1 MNRLSKLAGAVFVV
15 ALAAGLG
22 LAQDG
27 GKKIV
32 NRKCPIKPDA
42 RVDTAQTLEY
52 KGKIIGFCCSDCVD
66 KWKANPAAHAAAVK
80 EDAHLPEEPEG
91 FNSAKEALEAAKG
104 GGYLAVILFV
114 PKGGKSPLLTAISD
128 VSIKPEIENCAFAK
142 VEFNKDLPEAKLLKV
157 TAPNTLVLVD
167 PRKDPATVIK
177 ALTAGG
183 PPVLLKEIQAARKE
197 LEK

>member
-1 MNRLSKLAGAVFVV
+1 MSRIAAGCFVT
-15 ALAAGLG
+15 ALAAGLV
-22 LAQDG
+22 LAQDAA
-27 GKKIV
+27 KKIV
-32 NRKCPIKPDA
+32 NRKCPIKTDS
-42 RVDTAQTLEY
+42 RVDTQQTLVY
-52 KGKIIGFCCSDCVD
+52 KGKIVGFCCSDCLD
-66 KWKANPAAHAAAVK
+66 KWKANPAAHAAALK

-114 PKGGKSPLLTAISD
+114 PKGAVSPLLTAISD

-142 VEFNKDLPEAKLLKV
+142 VEFNKDSAEAKLLKV
-157 TAPNTLVLVD
+157 TAANTLVLVD

-197 LEK
+197 MEK

>member
-1 MNRLSKLAGAVFVV
+1 MNRMSKLAGAVFVV

-32 NRKCPIKPDA
+32 NRKCPLKPDA
-42 RVDTAQTLEY
+42 RVDTQQTLEY

-66 KWKANPAAHAAAVK
+66 KWKGNPAAFAAAVK

-91 FNSAKEALEAAKG
+91 FTSAKEALEAAKG
-104 GGYLAVILFV
+104 GGFLAVILFV

-142 VEFNKDLPEAKLLKV
+142 VEFNKDSPEAKLLKV
-157 TAPNTLVLVD
+157 TAANTLVLVD
-167 PRKDPATVIK
+167 PRKDPATVLK

>member
-1 MNRLSKLAGAVFVV
+1 MNRLSKFAGPVFVV

-32 NRKCPIKPDA
+32 NRKCPLKPDA
-42 RVDTAQTLEY
+42 RVDTAQTVEY

-91 FNSAKEALEAAKG
+91 FTSAKEALDAAKG
-104 GGYLAVILFV
+104 GGYLCVILFV

-142 VEFNKDLPEAKLLKV
+142 VEFNKDAPEAKTLKV
-157 TAPNTLVLVD
+157 TAANTLVLVD
-167 PRKDPATVIK
+167 PRPEMPKVIK
-177 ALTAGG
+177 SLTAGG

-197 LEK
+197 MEK

>member
-1 MNRLSKLAGAVFVV
+1 MNRVSRIAGACFVM
-15 ALAAGLG
+15 ALAAGLV

-32 NRKCPIKPDA
+32 NRKCPLKPDA
-42 RVDTAQTLEY
+42 RVDTAQTMEY
-52 KGKIIGFCCSDCVD
+52 KGKLVGFCCSDCVD
-66 KWKANPAAHAAAVK
+66 KFKANPAAHAAAIK
-80 EDAHLPEEPEG
+80 EDSHLPEEPEG
-91 FNSAKEALEAAKG
+91 FTSAKEALEAAKG

-142 VEFNKDLPEAKLLKV
+142 VEFNAGSDEAKLLKV
-157 TAPNTLVLVD
+157 TTANTLVLVD
-167 PRKDPATVIK
+167 PRPATAKVIK

-197 LEK
+197 MEK